1 MIAHLKKEQEPCS
14 VWVISRIGCFD
25 SNQSESFSGFVS
37 LSMEI
42 WKIQNWYKKSLLA
55 GPLLNESVQW
65 WTCMK
70 WKSLC
75 ERVSGYLHDWVVK
88 EGLRRSWCLG
98 PELEWK
104 GFLARLVHES
114 SLRQLQWAASVI
126 SSSSDRTPP
135 PPWRTS
141 ILLNLGFKWWMSWK
155 SLHPIAES

>member
-1 MIAHLKKEQEPCS
+1 MLSMYKYN
-14 VWVISRIGCFD
+14 
-25 SNQSESFSGFVS
+25 NQSESFSGCVS
-37 LSMEI
+37 LTLEI
-42 WKIQNWYKKSLLA
+42 WKNKIDTKSPSWQVLFWMRACANEISWNEKACVRESAVICMIELLRKA
-55 GPLLNESVQW
+55 
-65 WTCMK
+65 
-70 WKSLC
+70 
-75 ERVSGYLHDWVVK
+75 RA
-88 EGLRRSWCLG
+88 RRSWCLG
-98 PELEWK
+98 LELEWK